1 MKSYRKFFASFV
13 WLGLIV
19 VFCMPANSEEHKSS
33 TINDI
38 RSFFTLGA
46 DIAVFGDVD
55 IKDARAAVDVWVREI
70 GEEAGLKTET
80 HVYKDIGLLAK
91 DIQNGKLDV
100 GSTTPL
106 KHLGIRQNIDVEVMF
121 GALKR
126 GKKTQKYLLLVHSD
140 SAFNNVKDLDAKK
153 LAVMRRD
160 EVGLLYLNTL
170 LLQDKQ
176 RETGKFF
183 STIIKK
189 RKWSQAILAVFF
201 KQADVCIATDTVFNT
216 MVELNPQVGKQLRA
230 IAVSP
235 EIVTNI
241 TFIRKGCDQ
250 KKKKIFQDK
259 VLTLEETSRGRQ
271 ILMLFQ
277 TDRLAL
283 LEESELNTLKAL
295 VDKYNKLKGE
305 I

>member
-1 MKSYRKFFASFV
+1 MKSYSKFFASFL
-13 WLGLIV
+13 WLCLIV
-19 VFCMPANSEEHKSS
+19 VFSMPANGEEHKSS
-33 TINDI
+33 TIDDM
-38 RSFFTLGA
+38 RGCLAFGA
-46 DIAVFGDVD
+46 DIDVFSDVD

-80 HVYKDIGLLAK
+80 HMYKDISLLEK

-106 KHLGIRQNIDVEVMF
+106 KHLSIRQNIDVEVMF

-140 SAFNNVKDLDAKK
+140 SAFNDVKDLDGKK
-153 LAVMRRD
+153 LAVMKKD

-189 RKWSQAILAVFF
+189 RKWSQAILSVFF
-201 KQADVCIATDTVFNT
+201 KQADVCIATDTVLNT

-230 IAVSP
+230 IAMSP

-241 TFIRKGCDQ
+241 TFVRKGCDE
-250 KKKKIFQDK
+250 KKKKIFQHK

-283 LEESELNTLKAL
+283 LKESELNTLKVL
-295 VDKYNKLKGE
+295 LDEYNKLKGE
-305 I
+305 N